1 MRLVNVISL
10 KSFLLPKGKLWLTIE
25 YRRKKWYPSS
35 FPTFVSAHKEIKGL
49 QLCFPLTLK
58 IWKRCISKNFQKIE
72 MWYSLSLNMLSLS
85 VFFARTFLNLASYK
99 KTKTNQNLY
108 NQWLNKWAS
117 LDVSGRACHRITE
130 WVGRNP

>member
-1 MRLVNVISL
+1 MSSAWKVFFCPRENYGW
-10 KSFLLPKGKLWLTIE
+10 LLNIEEKKL
-25 YRRKKWYPSS
+25 YPSS

-58 IWKRCISKNFQKIE
+58 IWKGCISKNFQKIE